1 MNPKNKKQ
9 LPGWPESKLR
19 LWLRLAWV
27 VAYALMLVS
36 MLNNLPR
43 LNTDAIAYMRVA
55 EYWSTGNF
63 DFAVNGYWGP
73 LLSWLMVPF
82 LWLGVEPLLAGKVAM
97 LISGGVFFHGSLF
110 LVRALGLRLI
120 DELIVAV
127 VLALTIPGWMSDH
140 VTPDLLVAG
149 LMAFALGQAVS
160 PDWLTSRRRALGSG
174 ATWGLAYLAKAVALP
189 VGVVVSVL
197 LALCWRLGQAEN
209 RQAAWRQLGQALG
222 LFLLVAL
229 PWMVVLSVKY
239 DKPTFSTSGA
249 IAHAIVGPGNDRPA
263 PHPFGSTIYK
273 PETGRVTA
281 WEDPSRMDYD
291 YWSPFESGE
300 NFSHQLSLIGRN
312 AGTVVQ
318 FLAAFDGVGML
329 LGWVGLGTMFFV
341 FAMVAKPPR
350 AKNWLAEQWRWS
362 VLPLVCLGGVYL
374 PVYVLPV
381 DQRYFYLFPPLFFV
395 LALGQAEKA
404 MAKREIIACACALL
418 FLVPLAL
425 RTPVQPDAG
434 IYAQDLAKRMKK
446 AGAVGPVVGSTFFS
460 AEGHRVGLYVA
471 WHLGQPWH
479 GDVRSGQLEA
489 YKQSGAKY
497 TIAIP
502 GSSLAEKLAA
512 DLAFRDV
519 SDSLGGNLTLRVFEI
534 LPGQL

>member
-1 MNPKNKKQ
+1 M
-9 LPGWPESKLR
+9 
-19 LWLRLAWV
+19 

-55 EYWSTGNF
+55 EYWSTGNL

-82 LWLGVEPLLAGKVAM
+82 LWLGVEPLLAGKLAM

-110 LVRALGLRLI
+110 LVRAVGLRLI

-140 VTPDLLVAG
+140 MTPDLLVAG

-197 LALCWRLGQAEN
+197 LALCWRRGQAEN
-209 RQAAWRQLGQALG
+209 RQAAWRQLSQALG

-229 PWMVVLSVKY
+229 PWIITLSVKY

-249 IAHAIVGPGNDRPA
+249 IAHAIVGPGNERPA
-263 PHPFGSTIYK
+263 PHPFGSTVYQ
-273 PETGRVTA
+273 PDTGRVTA
-281 WEDPSRMDYD
+281 WEDPSRMNYD
-291 YWSPFESGE
+291 YWSPFGSGE

-312 AGTVVQ
+312 TLTEFQ
-318 FLAAFDGVGML
+318 FLAAFDGVGKL
-329 LGWVGLGTMFFV
+329 FGWFGLGTLV
-341 FAMVAKPPR
+341 FILALVAKPPR
-350 AKNWLAEQWRWS
+350 AKNWLTERWRWS
-362 VLPLVCLGGVYL
+362 VIPLVCLGGVYL
-374 PVYVLPV
+374 PVYVMPV
-381 DQRYFYLFPPLFFV
+381 DLRYFYLFLPLFFI
-395 LALGQAEKA
+395 LALGQAGKSL
-404 MAKREIIACACALL
+404 AKREIIACTCALL
-418 FLVPLAL
+418 FLVALAL

-434 IYAQDLAKRMKK
+434 IYAQDLAQRMKK

-471 WHLGQPWH
+471 WHLGQPWY
-479 GDVRSGQLEA
+479 GDVRSGQLVA
-489 YKQSGAKY
+489 YKRSGAKY

-502 GSSLAEKLAA
+502 GSSLAEKLAT
-512 DLAFRDV
+512 DPAFRDV
-519 SDSLGGNLTLRVFEI
+519 SDSLDGNLTLRVFEI
-534 LPGQL
+534 LPGHF

>member
-1 MNPKNKKQ
+1 MNPKNTEQ
-9 LPGWPESKLR
+9 SSELPESKLR
-19 LWLRLAWV
+19 FWLRLSWV

-63 DFAVNGYWGP
+63 DFAINGYWGP

-82 LWLGVEPLLAGKVAM
+82 LWLGVEPLLAGKLAM

-110 LVRALGLRLI
+110 LVRAVGLRLI
-120 DELIVAV
+120 DELTVAV

-209 RQAAWRQLGQALG
+209 RQVAIWQLGQALG

-229 PWMVVLSVKY
+229 PWMVVLSLKY

-263 PHPFGSTIYK
+263 PHPFGDTIYK
-273 PETGRVTA
+273 PEPGRVTA
-281 WEDPSRMDYD
+281 WEDPSRMRYD
-291 YWSPFESGE
+291 YWSPFGSGE

-312 AGTVVQ
+312 TGTVVQ
-318 FLAAFDGVGML
+318 FLAAFDGVGVL
-329 LGWVGLGTMFFV
+329 FGWFGLGTLV
-341 FAMVAKPPR
+341 FILAIVAKPPR
-350 AKNWLAEQWRWS
+350 ANNWLAERWRW
-362 VLPLVCLGGVYL
+362 VVVPLVCLGGVYL
-374 PVYVLPV
+374 PVYVMPV
-381 DQRYFYLFPPLFFV
+381 DLRYFYLFLPLFLI
-395 LALGQAEKA
+395 LALGQAGKSL
-404 MAKREIIACACALL
+404 AKREIIASACALL

-425 RTPVQPDAG
+425 RAPVQPDAG

-446 AGAVGPVVGSTFFS
+446 AGAVGPIVGSTFFS
-460 AEGHRVGLYVA
+460 AEGHRIGLYVA
-471 WHLGQPWH
+471 WHLGQPWY
-479 GDVRSGQLEA
+479 GDIPAWQVEA
-489 YKQSGAKY
+489 YKDSGARF

-502 GSSLAEKLAA
+502 GSPLDEKLLA
-512 DLAFRDV
+512 DPAYRDV
-519 SDSLGGNLTLRVFEI
+519 TDRLGGKTTLRVFEI
-534 LPGQL
+534 LPGQP